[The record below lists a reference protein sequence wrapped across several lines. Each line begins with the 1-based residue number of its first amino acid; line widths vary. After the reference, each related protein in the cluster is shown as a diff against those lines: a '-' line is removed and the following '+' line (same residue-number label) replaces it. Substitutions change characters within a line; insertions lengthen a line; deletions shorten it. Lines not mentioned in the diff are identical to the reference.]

1 MITELCSINKSERDL
16 RKSILILKDYLVSN
30 KEELYSCFSQ
40 NIRGKRNVH
49 LHYRIDSKYVL
60 LTTYFCTKQN
70 PQHPQLKTPS
80 DCIKYIYP
88 WYNSVKKLG
97 LTGIIFYDELT
108 DEFVSK
114 YQTDSIHFVRCTLG
128 ELSLNDERFLIYYL
142 YLIENFHE
150 AIFMT
155 DGNDV
160 SVNMSPFQM
169 VDSDKPKL
177 FVGRDNVNK
186 IRQSAWM
193 CEALVKFKKST
204 RLKVNKRYFD
214 QPVYNAGIIGGNYLS
229 VVFTLFHIVDLLVTS
244 NSQENHNMTAL
255 NCTINKYW
263 LPKTNN
269 IVYRLFARIFSR
281 NVYVDPDA
289 DIISKSD
296 FIESGFPLN
305 SAFRMFERSSKA
317 YFTHK

>member
-1 MITELCSINKSERDL
+1 
-16 RKSILILKDYLVSN
+16 
-30 KEELYSCFSQ
+30 
-40 NIRGKRNVH
+40 
-49 LHYRIDSKYVL
+49 
-60 LTTYFCTKQN
+60 
-70 PQHPQLKTPS
+70 
-80 DCIKYIYP
+80 
-88 WYNSVKKLG
+88 VKKLG

-114 YQTDSIHFVRCTLG
+114 HQTDSIHFVRCTLG

-263 LPKTNN
+263 LPKTNK

>member
-1 MITELCSINKSERDL
+1 MIAELCSINRSNKDL
-16 RKSILILKDYLVSN
+16 IDSILILKHYLEFN
-30 KEELYSCFSQ
+30 KEKLYSCFSQ
-40 NIRGKRNVH
+40 NIREERRIQ
-49 LHYRIDSKYVL
+49 LDYRIDSRYVL

-70 PQHPQLKTPS
+70 PQHPQLKTPT
-80 DCIKYIYP
+80 DCIQYISP
-88 WYNSVKKLG
+88 WYSSTKKLG
-97 LTGIIFYDELT
+97 LTGIVFYDELT
-108 DEFVSK
+108 DEFVSQ

-160 SVNMSPFQM
+160 CVNSTPFQM
-169 VDSDKPKL
+169 VDLDKPKL

-193 CEALVKFKKST
+193 CEALVKFEKST
-204 RLKVNKRYFD
+204 RLKINKRYFD
-214 QPVYNAGIIGGNYLS
+214 QPVYNAGIVGGNYTS
-229 VVFTLFHIVDLLVTS
+229 VILTLFHIVDLLVRS

-255 NCTINKYW
+255 NCAINRYW

-269 IVYRLFARIFSR
+269 IVYRLFARLFSR
-281 NVYVDPDA
+281 NVYVDPDKDFIA
-289 DIISKSD
+289 KSN

-305 SAFRMFERSSKA
+305 SAFRVFEASSKA